1 MPSTPRTSVIVP
13 CHNYGRFLV
22 ECLDSVRAQDTSDW
36 ECLIVDNASTDDTR
50 AVALPY
56 TQADPRFRYL
66 YLEPKGV
73 SLARN
78 LGIRKSSGEYILG
91 LP

>member
-1 MPSTPRTSVIVP
+1 MPYTPRTSVIVP

-66 YLEPKGV
+66 YLEQKGV

-78 LGIRKSSGEYILG
+78 FGIKLG

>member
-1 MPSTPRTSVIVP
+1 MPSTPRISLIVP
-13 CHNYGRFLV
+13 CHNYGRFLA

-56 TQADPRFRYL
+56 TQADPRFRYF
-66 YLEPKGV
+66 
-73 SLARN
+73 
-78 LGIRKSSGEYILG
+78 
-91 LP
+91 